1 MQIASFQCGNNR
13 KLRAGTNK
21 RGVLEYAT
29 RKQLLSDLKE
39 ELGAEFKDNTEE
51 LKQIDNAIKENKK
64 KVGGL
69 LDSIDKSH
77 RDIINERL
85 DKLRAERQF
94 LEE

>member
-1 MQIASFQCGNNR
+1 MQRASFQCRNNR

-21 RGVLEYAT
+21 RGVFEHAT

-39 ELGAEFKDNTEE
+39 EFGAEFKDNTEE
-51 LKQIDNAIKENKK
+51 LKQIDNAIKENKRE
-64 KVGGL
+64 VGEL
-69 LDSIDKSH
+69 LGNIDKSH